1 MTQKTTNLLDKF
13 GYGTETGQNQINPEN
28 ELLSKL
34 TSHEGARDA
43 VTKIRRYF
51 GRSFGSPLSKEVLN
65 HYLDTGENLTEY
77 SQEEMVGRLQQ
88 IRQGNQMPPMEGGM

>member
-1 MTQKTTNLLDKF
+1 MALDRFGFGTTP
-13 GYGTETGQNQINPEN
+13 EPQINQED

-34 TSHEGARDA
+34 TSHEGTRDA

-51 GRSFGSPLSKEVLN
+51 GRSFGSPLSREVLN

-77 SQEEMVGRLQQ
+77 SQEEMVSRLQQ
-88 IRQGNQMPPMEGGM
+88 IRQGNQMPPMEGSM

>member
-1 MTQKTTNLLDKF
+1 MEIIADVGGTKGRWVLINKTTKNKI
-13 GYGTETGQNQINPEN
+13 ETSGFNPY
-28 ELLSKL
+28 
-34 TSHEGARDA
+34 SH
-43 VTKIRRYF
+43 KI
-51 GRSFGSPLSKEVLN
+51 SSLN